1 MKASFKI
8 TDNIGIQDSY
18 NYFDLHNNFELGK
31 IEIVQN
37 EVIIFFEKTNED
49 WGKNEIYD
57 ILQVSHKNVD
67 FYSLK
72 SFTKSAN
79 KISLSNV
86 SFSPKDNFDID
97 TIFLREFPEE
107 GDEIVYSFE
116 NESYIRIS
124 CSDISLSYFNL

>member
-1 MKASFKI
+1 MTANFRI

-31 IEIVQN
+31 IEITHN
-37 EVIIFFEKTNED
+37 EVIIFFQKTQED
-49 WGKNEIYD
+49 WGKNELYD
-57 ILQVSHKNVD
+57 VLQVSHKNVD
-67 FYSLK
+67 SYSLE
-72 SFTKSAN
+72 SFNKNSN

-97 TIFLREFPEE
+97 TIFLKDSPEE

-116 NESYIRIS
+116 DDSYIRIS
-124 CSDISLSYFNL
+124 CCDISLSYFKL